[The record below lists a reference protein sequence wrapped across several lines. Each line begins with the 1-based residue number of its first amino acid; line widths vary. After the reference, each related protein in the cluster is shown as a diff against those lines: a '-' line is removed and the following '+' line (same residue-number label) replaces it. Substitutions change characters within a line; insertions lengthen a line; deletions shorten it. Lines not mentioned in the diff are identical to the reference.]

1 MAINETPPSV
11 DYTSRDYY
19 ALKQELIARVKR
31 VVPEWNGADGSDF
44 GLALVE
50 AFAYMGDMAS
60 YYIDRIANEG
70 FLATATQRSSIL
82 ALAEVYGYSP
92 TGYSNADLTLTF
104 TNNSSSA
111 VELPAGVRVT
121 ADVTVGTS
129 VKTVTFTTYT
139 SVSVPAYA
147 SGAAGQATV
156 AAYEGAVNTVESGS
170 VYGAII
176 GTSDGS
182 SEQRFTIY
190 DDPVVSNSV
199 EVYVQSGVSY
209 KKWTQVKHLLDYGPA
224 DSVYSVVIDKDN
236 VVSVVF
242 GDGISGAIPTLQAVI
257 RAKYIVGGG
266 TIGNISTSLVDS
278 ISYIPGLTSNQT
290 AALSGNVSVTNTVT
304 GVGGQDPESSSSIRA
319 NAPLFLRAQNRA
331 VTLEDFENLALSV
344 DNCGKAKAVSTGYTS
359 VTLYLAPRR
368 DSGDADATPGLDTV
382 SPYGATI
389 EWTSLRDTVKA
400 YLADKL
406 LAGTSVTYTIPTYVP
421 VTLNIQYKLD
431 PAYTTA
437 DAEANIK
444 TSIINNF
451 SYFYQD
457 FGSVITA
464 QDIEFVLQTVP
475 GITKGKVQFLYK
487 TGGTPSIVEVTAA
500 NNEILSFAE
509 GSLILEAL

>member
-1 MAINETPPSV
+1 
-11 DYTSRDYY
+11 
-19 ALKQELIARVKR
+19 
-31 VVPEWNGADGSDF
+31 
-44 GLALVE
+44 
-50 AFAYMGDMAS
+50 
-60 YYIDRIANEG
+60 
-70 FLATATQRSSIL
+70 
-82 ALAEVYGYSP
+82 
-92 TGYSNADLTLTF
+92 
-104 TNNSSSA
+104 
-111 VELPAGVRVT
+111 
-121 ADVTVGTS
+121 
-129 VKTVTFTTYT
+129 
-139 SVSVPAYA
+139 
-147 SGAAGQATV
+147 
-156 AAYEGAVNTVESGS
+156 
-170 VYGAII
+170 
-176 GTSDGS
+176 
-182 SEQRFTIY
+182 
-190 DDPVVSNSV
+190 
-199 EVYVQSGVSY
+199 
-209 KKWTQVKHLLDYGPA
+209 
-224 DSVYSVVIDKDN
+224 VVIDKDN

-266 TIGNISTSLVDS
+266 TIGNIATSLIDS

-304 GVGGQDPESSSSIRA
+304 GVGGQDPESSSSIRL

-359 VTLYLAPRR
+359 VTVYLAPRR
-368 DSGDADATPGLDTV
+368 DSGDADATPGLETT
-382 SPYGATI
+382 SPYGPTI
-389 EWTSLRDTVKA
+389 EWTALRDTVKA
-400 YLADKL
+400 YLADKV

-437 DAEANIK
+437 EAESNIK

-487 TGGTPSIVEVTAA
+487 TGGTPSIVEITAA

>member
-19 ALKQELIARVKR
+19 AIKQELIARVKR

-50 AFAYMGDMAS
+50 AFAYMGDMSS

-82 ALAEVYGYSP
+82 ALAEVYGYAP
-92 TGYSNADLTLTF
+92 TGYSNADVTLTF
-104 TNNSSSA
+104 TNRTSA
-111 VELPAGVRVT
+111 AIELPIGVRVT
-121 ADVTVGTS
+121 ADVTEGTS

-139 SVSVPAYA
+139 AVSVPPFA
-147 SGAAGQATV
+147 SGVAGQATV
-156 AAYEGAVNTVESGS
+156 AAYEGAVNTVESSS
-170 VYGAII
+170 VYGAVI

-182 SEQRFTIY
+182 SEQRMTIF

-199 EVYVQSGVSY
+199 EVFVQSGTAY
-209 KKWTQVKHLLDYGPA
+209 KKWTQVKHLLDFGPA
-224 DSVYSVVIDKDN
+224 DSVYSVVLDKDN

-242 GDGISGAIPTLQAVI
+242 GDGISGAIPTLQAIV

-266 TIGNISTSLVDS
+266 TIGNISVALVDA
-278 ISYIPGLTSNQT
+278 ISYVPGLTSNQT
-290 AALSGNVSVTNTVT
+290 AALSGNLSVTNAVT

-359 VTLYLAPRR
+359 VTVYLAPRR
-368 DSGDADATPGLDTV
+368 DSGDADATPGLETE
-382 SPYGATI
+382 SPYAATI
-389 EWTSLRDTVKA
+389 EWTSLRDSVRD
-400 YLADKL
+400 YIADKL
-406 LAGTSVTYTIPTYVP
+406 LAGTTVTYTIPTYVP
-421 VTLNIQYKLD
+421 VTLNVQYKLD
-431 PAYTTA
+431 PSYTTA
-437 DAEANIK
+437 EAESNVK
-444 TSIINNF
+444 TYIINNF

-457 FGSVITA
+457 FGSVVTA
-464 QDIEFVLQTVP
+464 QDLEFVLQTVP

-487 TGGTPSIVEVTAA
+487 TGGSPSLTEVSAT

>member
-19 ALKQELIARVKR
+19 AIKQELIARVKR
-31 VVPEWNGADGSDF
+31 VVPEWSGADDSDF

-82 ALAEVYGYSP
+82 ALAEVYGYTP
-92 TGYSNADLTLTF
+92 TGYSNADVTLTF
-104 TNNSSSA
+104 TNTSSSA
-111 VELPAGVRVT
+111 IELPVGVRVN
-121 ADVTVGTS
+121 ADVTEGTS
-129 VKTVTFTTYT
+129 VKNITFTTYT
-139 SVSVPAYA
+139 SVSVPAFA
-147 SGAAGQATV
+147 SGVAGQATV
-156 AAYEGAVNTVESGS
+156 AAYEGAVNTVESSS
-170 VYGAII
+170 VYGVII

-182 SEQRFTIY
+182 SEQRFTIF
-190 DDPVVSNSV
+190 DDPIVSNSV
-199 EVYVQSGVSY
+199 EVFVQSGTAY
-209 KKWTQVKHLLDYGPA
+209 KKWTQVKHLLDFGPA
-224 DSVYSVVIDKDN
+224 DSVYSVVLDKDN
-236 VVSVVF
+236 VVSIVF
-242 GDGISGAIPTLQAVI
+242 GDGISGAIPTLQAIV
-257 RAKYIVGGG
+257 RAKYTVGGG
-266 TIGNISTSLVDS
+266 TIGNIATALVDS

-290 AALSGNVSVTNTVT
+290 AALSGSLSVTNAVT

-359 VTLYLAPRR
+359 VTVYLAPRR
-368 DSGDADATPGLDTV
+368 DSGDADATPGLETD

-389 EWTSLRDTVKA
+389 EWTSLRDSVRD
-400 YLADKL
+400 YIADKL
-406 LAGTSVTYTIPTYVP
+406 LAGTTVTYTIPTYVP
-421 VTLNIQYKLD
+421 VTLNVQYKLD
-431 PAYTTA
+431 PSYTTA
-437 DAEANIK
+437 EAESNVK
-444 TSIINNF
+444 TYIINNF

-457 FGSVITA
+457 FGSVVTA
-464 QDIEFVLQTVP
+464 QDLEFVLQTVP

-487 TGGTPSIVEVTAA
+487 TGGSPSLTEISAT